1 MPSSAVVREPV
12 YTGPA
17 LLNGTTMRSTFKNSL
32 LVGLGIVAGVGLTM
46 QFSSLS
52 FKPALEASMP
62 VAELRQL
69 ANAVQLIKSDY
80 VEPVEDKA
88 LLSEAITGM
97 VASLDPHS
105 AYLDARAFREL
116 REGTEGRFVG
126 VGIEIVASGD
136 GYVEI
141 VSPMEDSPAFHAG
154 IKEGD
159 LITRIDGHPV
169 QGVPLDQSI
178 KRMRGEPGTRVRLTV
193 ARKDVAEPLDFTI
206 ERREI
211 VQKSVKAKMV
221 EPGYAWLRIAQ
232 FQEPTVDDMAAR
244 LSALYRENPDMKGLV
259 LDLRNDPGG
268 LLQGAIG
275 VASAFL
281 PANAEIV
288 STNGQLADSRQRFY
302 GRPEFY
308 MLRSGADPL
317 AALPASFKKLPMVV
331 LVNTGS
337 ASASEIVAGALQDY
351 KRAAILGSQTFGK
364 GSVQTIRPIGRDAAV
379 KLTTARYYTPA
390 GRSIQARGI
399 VPDLPVDE
407 TADGDGLNA
416 LRMREADLQR
426 HLPNGLEQD
435 IATRD
440 GDIEEQMALLAK
452 ARLRKPVNFGSSDDF
467 QLAQALRHLK
477 GQPVAL
483 SRRAQATTL
492 AHH

>member
-1 MPSSAVVREPV
+1 M
-12 YTGPA
+12 G
-17 LLNGTTMRSTFKNSL
+17 STFKNSC
-32 LVGLGIVAGVGLTM
+32 LVGLGAIAGVALTM
-46 QFSSLS
+46 QLS
-52 FKPALEASMP
+52 ALAHKPVDAGMP
-62 VAELRQL
+62 LAELRQL
-69 ANAVQLIKSDY
+69 AGVYGVIKSSY

-88 LLSEAITGM
+88 LLSEAISGM
-97 VASLDPHS
+97 VSSLDPHS
-105 AYLDARAFREL
+105 AYLDPRAYREL

-126 VGIEIVASGD
+126 LGIEISESD
-136 GYVEI
+136 EGYVEI
-141 VSPMEDSPAFHAG
+141 VAPIEDSPAWHAG

-159 LITRIDGHPV
+159 LITRIDEQPV
-169 QGVPLDQSI
+169 QGLALDEAI
-178 KRMRGEPGTRVRLTV
+178 KRMRGEPGSRVTLTI
-193 ARKDVAEPLDFTI
+193 ARKDSPAPLRITI
-206 ERREI
+206 VRGEI

-232 FQEPTVDDMAAR
+232 FQEPTLDDMAAR
-244 LSALYRENPDMKGLV
+244 LQALYRENPDLKGLV

-275 VASAFL
+275 VAAAFL
-281 PANAEIV
+281 PKDAEIV

-317 AALPASFKKLPMVV
+317 STLPPAFKKLPMVV

-364 GSVQTIRPIGRDAAV
+364 GSVQTIRPIGQDAAV

-399 VPDLPVDE
+399 VPDLSVDE
-407 TADGDGLNA
+407 TAEGDGLNA

-426 HLPNGLEQD
+426 HLSNDRGDEE
-435 IATRD
+435 ATRAD
-440 GDIEEQMALLAK
+440 DIEEQMRSLSE
-452 ARLRKPVNFGSSDDF
+452 ARLRKPVVYGSVEDF

-477 GQPVAL
+477 GQPVQLA
-483 SRRAQATTL
+483 RRAGGPTL
-492 AHH
+492 ARHAD

>member
-1 MPSSAVVREPV
+1 M
-12 YTGPA
+12 G
-17 LLNGTTMRSTFKNSL
+17 STFKNSC
-32 LVGLGIVAGVGLTM
+32 LVGLGAVAGVALTM
-46 QFSSLS
+46 QFSALAQ
-52 FKPALEASMP
+52 KPVEAGMP
-62 VAELRQL
+62 LAELRQL
-69 ANAVQLIKSDY
+69 ADVYGVIKSTY

-88 LLSEAITGM
+88 LLSQAISGM

-105 AYLDARAFREL
+105 AYLDPRAYREL

-126 VGIEIVASGD
+126 LGIEISESD
-136 GYVEI
+136 EGYVEI
-141 VSPMEDSPAFHAG
+141 VAPIEDSPAWRAG

-159 LITRIDGHPV
+159 LITQIDGHPV
-169 QGVPLDQSI
+169 QGLPIDDAI
-178 KRMRGEPGTRVRLTV
+178 KRMRGEPGTRVVLTI
-193 ARKDVAEPLDFTI
+193 ARKASPAPLRFTI
-206 ERREI
+206 ERSEI
-211 VQKSVKAKMV
+211 VQKSVKAKIV

-232 FQEPTVDDMAAR
+232 FQEPTVDDMAAK
-244 LSALYRENPDMKGLV
+244 LQALYRQDPDLKGIV

-275 VASAFL
+275 VAAAFL
-281 PANAEIV
+281 PKDAEIV

-308 MLRSGADPL
+308 MLRSGGDPL
-317 AALPASFKKLPMVV
+317 SALPPAFKSLPMVV

-351 KRAAILGSQTFGK
+351 KRATILGSQTFGK

-399 VPDLPVDE
+399 VPDFPVDE

-416 LRMREADLQR
+416 LRMREADLER
-426 HLPNGLEQD
+426 HLSNDRDKEA
-435 IATRD
+435 ATRED
-440 GDIEEQMALLAK
+440 DVDEQMRLLAE
-452 ARLRKPVNFGSSDDF
+452 ARERKPLDYGSASDF

-477 GQPVAL
+477 GQPVQL
-483 SRRAQATTL
+483 SRRAGGATL
-492 AHH
+492 AQHAR

>member
-1 MPSSAVVREPV
+1 M
-12 YTGPA
+12 G
-17 LLNGTTMRSTFKNSL
+17 STFKNSC
-32 LVGLGIVAGVGLTM
+32 LVGLGAIAGVAVTM
-46 QFSSLS
+46 QFSALAQ
-52 FKPALEASMP
+52 KPVDAGMP
-62 VAELRQL
+62 LAELRQL
-69 ANAVQLIKSDY
+69 ADVYGVIKSTY

-88 LLSEAITGM
+88 LLSQAISGM

-105 AYLDARAFREL
+105 AYLDPRAYREL

-126 VGIEIVASGD
+126 LGIEISESED
-136 GYVEI
+136 GFVEI
-141 VSPMEDSPAFHAG
+141 VAPIEDSPAWHAG

-159 LITRIDGHPV
+159 LITQIDGHPV
-169 QGVPLDQSI
+169 QGLPIDEAI
-178 KRMRGEPGTRVRLTV
+178 KRMRGEPGTRVTLTI
-193 ARKDVAEPLDFTI
+193 ARKESPAPLRFTI
-206 ERREI
+206 ARGEI

-232 FQEPTVDDMAAR
+232 FQEPTVDDMAAK
-244 LSALYRENPDMKGLV
+244 LQALYRDNPDMKGLV

-275 VASAFL
+275 VAAAFL
-281 PANAEIV
+281 PKDAEIV

-317 AALPASFKKLPMVV
+317 SSLPPAFKKLPMVV

-351 KRAAILGSQTFGK
+351 KRATILGSQTFGK

-399 VPDLPVDE
+399 VPDVPVDE
-407 TADGDGLNA
+407 TLEGDGLNA
-416 LRMREADLQR
+416 LRMREADLER
-426 HLPNGLEQD
+426 HLSNDRDKEA
-435 IATRD
+435 ATRQEN
-440 GDIEEQMALLAK
+440 IEEQMRLWAE
-452 ARLRKPVNFGSSDDF
+452 ARERKPVDYGSADDF

-477 GQPVAL
+477 GEKVQL
-483 SRRAQATTL
+483 SRRAGAAETTL
-492 AHH
+492 AQHAK

>member
-1 MPSSAVVREPV
+1 MS
-12 YTGPA
+12 
-17 LLNGTTMRSTFKNSL
+17 STFKNSC
-32 LVGLGIVAGVGLTM
+32 LVGLGAIAGVAATM
-46 QFSSLS
+46 QFSALAH
-52 FKPALEASMP
+52 KPVDAGMP
-62 VAELRQL
+62 LAELRQL
-69 ANAVQLIKSDY
+69 ADVYGVIKSTY

-88 LLSEAITGM
+88 LLSEAISGM

-105 AYLDARAFREL
+105 AYLDPRAYREL

-126 VGIEIVASGD
+126 LGIEISESEE

-141 VSPMEDSPAFHAG
+141 VAPIEDSPAWHAG

-159 LITRIDGHPV
+159 LITQIDGQPV
-169 QGVPLDQSI
+169 QGLPIDDAI
-178 KRMRGEPGTRVRLTV
+178 KRMRGEPGTKVTLTI
-193 ARKDVAEPLDFTI
+193 ARKASPLPLRFTI
-206 ERREI
+206 ARGEI

-232 FQEPTVDDMAAR
+232 FQEPTVDDMAAK
-244 LSALYRENPDMKGLV
+244 LQALYRENPDMKGLV

-275 VASAFL
+275 VAAAFL
-281 PANAEIV
+281 PKDAEIV

-317 AALPASFKKLPMVV
+317 STLPPAFKKLPMVV

-351 KRAAILGSQTFGK
+351 KRATILGSQTFGK
-364 GSVQTIRPIGRDAAV
+364 GSVQTIRPIGHDAAV

-399 VPDLPVDE
+399 VPDFPVDE

-416 LRMREADLQR
+416 LRMREADLER
-426 HLPNGLEQD
+426 HLSNDRDKEA
-435 IATRD
+435 ATRAD
-440 GDIEEQMALLAK
+440 DIEEQMALLAE
-452 ARLRKPVNFGSSDDF
+452 ARLRKPVDYGSADDF

-477 GQPVAL
+477 GEKVQL
-483 SRRAQATTL
+483 SRRAGGATL
-492 AHH
+492 AQHAR

>member
-1 MPSSAVVREPV
+1 M
-12 YTGPA
+12 G
-17 LLNGTTMRSTFKNSL
+17 STFKNSC
-32 LVGLGIVAGVGLTM
+32 LVGLGAVAGVALTM
-46 QFSSLS
+46 QFSALAQ
-52 FKPALEASMP
+52 KPVDAGMP
-62 VAELRQL
+62 LAELRQL
-69 ANAVQLIKSDY
+69 ADVYGVIKSTY

-88 LLSEAITGM
+88 LLSQAISGM

-105 AYLDARAFREL
+105 AYLDPRAYREL

-126 VGIEIVASGD
+126 LGIEISESDD

-141 VSPMEDSPAFHAG
+141 VAPIEDSPAWHAG

-159 LITRIDGHPV
+159 LITRIDGQPV
-169 QGVPLDQSI
+169 QGLPIDEAI
-178 KRMRGEPGTRVRLTV
+178 KRMRGEPGTKVTLTI
-193 ARKDVAEPLDFTI
+193 ARKDSPSPLSFTI
-206 ERREI
+206 ARSEI
-211 VQKSVKAKMV
+211 VQKSVKARMV
-221 EPGYAWLRIAQ
+221 EPGYAWLRVAQ

-244 LSALYRENPDMKGLV
+244 LKALYRDNPDMKGLV

-275 VASAFL
+275 VAAAFL
-281 PANAEIV
+281 PKDAEIV
-288 STNGQLADSRQRFY
+288 STNGQLVEQRQRFY

-317 AALPASFKKLPMVV
+317 SSLPPAFKSMPMVV

-351 KRAAILGSQTFGK
+351 KRAAIMGSQTFGK

-399 VPDLPVDE
+399 LPDFPVDE
-407 TADGDGLNA
+407 TAQGDGLNA
-416 LRMREADLQR
+416 LRMREADLER
-426 HLPNGLEQD
+426 HLSNDRDKEE
-435 IATRD
+435 ATRAD
-440 GDIEEQMALLAK
+440 DIEEQMRLLSE
-452 ARLRKPVNFGSSDDF
+452 ARLRKPLDYGSADDF

-477 GQPVAL
+477 GEKVQL
-483 SRRAQATTL
+483 SKRATGGATTL
-492 AHH
+492 AQHAR

>member
-1 MPSSAVVREPV
+1 M
-12 YTGPA
+12 GP
-17 LLNGTTMRSTFKNSL
+17 TFKNSC
-32 LVGLGIVAGVGLTM
+32 LVGLGAIAGVAITM
-46 QFSSLS
+46 QFSALAQ
-52 FKPALEASMP
+52 KPVDAEMQI
-62 VAELRQL
+62 AELRQL
-69 ANAVQLIKSDY
+69 ADVYGVIKSTY

-88 LLSEAITGM
+88 LLSQAISGM

-105 AYLDARAFREL
+105 AYLDPRAYREL

-126 VGIEIVASGD
+126 LGIEISESDD

-141 VSPMEDSPAFHAG
+141 VAPIEDSPAWRAG

-159 LITRIDGHPV
+159 LITRIDGQPV
-169 QGVPLDQSI
+169 QGLPLDEAI
-178 KRMRGEPGTRVRLTV
+178 KRMRGEPGTKVTLTI
-193 ARKDVAEPLDFTI
+193 ARKDSPAPLPFTI
-206 ERREI
+206 VRSEI

-221 EPGYAWLRIAQ
+221 EPGYAWLRVAQ

-244 LSALYRENPDMKGLV
+244 LQALYRANPDMKGLV

-275 VASAFL
+275 VAAAFL
-281 PANAEIV
+281 PKDAEIV
-288 STNGQLADSRQRFY
+288 STNGQLVEQRQRFY

-317 AALPASFKKLPMVV
+317 ASLPPAFKKLPMVV

-351 KRAAILGSQTFGK
+351 KRATIMGSQTFGK

-399 VPDLPVDE
+399 LPDLPVDE
-407 TADGDGLNA
+407 TLEGDGLNA
-416 LRMREADLQR
+416 LRMREADLER
-426 HLPNGLEQD
+426 HLSNDRDKEE
-435 IATRD
+435 ATRAD
-440 GDIEEQMALLAK
+440 DIEEQMRLLSE
-452 ARLRKPVNFGSSDDF
+452 ARLRKPLDYGSGDDF

-477 GQPVAL
+477 GEKVQL
-483 SRRAQATTL
+483 SRRAGGATATL
-492 AHH
+492 AQRAR

>member
-1 MPSSAVVREPV
+1 M
-12 YTGPA
+12 G
-17 LLNGTTMRSTFKNSL
+17 STFKNSCL
-32 LVGLGIVAGVGLTM
+32 IGLGAIAGVGLTM
-46 QFSSLS
+46 QFSALAL
-52 FKPALEASMP
+52 KPPVEASMP
-62 VAELRQL
+62 MAELRQL
-69 ANAVQLIKSDY
+69 ADAYGVIKSDY
-80 VEPVEDKA
+80 VEPIEDKH
-88 LLSEAITGM
+88 LLSQAIAGM
-97 VASLDPHS
+97 VESLDPHS
-105 AYLDARAFREL
+105 AYLDPRAYREL

-126 VGIEIVASGD
+126 LGIEIVESD
-136 GYVEI
+136 EGYIEI
-141 VSPMEDSPAFHAG
+141 VAPMEDSPAEQAG
-154 IKEGD
+154 IKAGD
-159 LITRIDGHPV
+159 LITRIDDFAV
-169 QGVPLDQSI
+169 QGVPLDDAI
-178 KRMRGEPGTRVRLTV
+178 KRMRGEPGTRVILTIARKDAPEPLRLTV
-193 ARKDVAEPLDFTI
+193 

-221 EPGYAWLRIAQ
+221 EPGYGWLRISQ

-244 LSALYRENPDMKGLV
+244 LQALYREDPDMKGLV

-275 VASAFL
+275 VAAAFL
-281 PANAEIV
+281 PKNAEIV
-288 STNGQLADSRQRFY
+288 STNGQLEEQRQRFY

-317 AALPASFKKLPMVV
+317 AALPPVFKTLPMVV

-399 VPDLPVDE
+399 VPDFSVDE

-416 LRMREADLQR
+416 LRMREADLQH
-426 HLPNGLEQD
+426 HLSNDKAQE
-435 IATRD
+435 IATRED
-440 GDIEEQMALLAK
+440 EIEEQMRLLA
-452 ARLRKPVNFGSSDDF
+452 ASPATSRLRKPLDYGSADDF

-477 GQPVAL
+477 GQQVAL
-483 SRRAQATTL
+483 SPRAGGATL
-492 AHH
+492 ARHAR

>member
-1 MPSSAVVREPV
+1 
-12 YTGPA
+12 
-17 LLNGTTMRSTFKNSL
+17 MRSTFKNSC

-52 FKPALEASMP
+52 FKPSLEASMP

-69 ANAVQLIKSDY
+69 ADALHVIKSDY

-105 AYLDARAFREL
+105 AYLDPRAFREL

-126 VGIEIVASGD
+126 VGIEIVASRE

-141 VSPMEDSPAFHAG
+141 VSPMEDSPAYHAG

-159 LITRIDGHPV
+159 LITRIDGHQV

-178 KRMRGEPGTRVRLTV
+178 KRMRGEPGTRVKLTI
-193 ARKDVAEPLDFTI
+193 ARKDVAAPLDFTI

-244 LSALYRENPDMKGLV
+244 LQALYRENPDMKGLV

-281 PANAEIV
+281 PKNTEIV

-308 MLRSGADPL
+308 MLRSGTDPL
-317 AALPASFKKLPMVV
+317 AALPPAFKHLPMVV

-426 HLPNGLEQD
+426 HLANGLEAEV
-435 IATRD
+435 ATRD
-440 GDIEEQMALLAK
+440 EDIEEQMALLAK
-452 ARLRKPVNFGSSDDF
+452 ARLRKPVDFGSSDDF

-477 GQPVAL
+477 GQQVVL
-483 SRRAQATTL
+483 SPRAKSTTL
-492 AHH
+492 ASHER